1 MIKKIVAASSNA
13 HKIKEIQAIMSKFG
27 MEVISRDEAGVPPF
41 EIEEDGETFEENSY
55 KKANE
60 IMKATGEIT
69 VADDSGLMVDYLG
82 GAPGVYSARFAGDHG
97 DDGKNN
103 EKLLKLL
110 EGLPEEER
118 KAKFV
123 SVITLIFPGGEA
135 LVARGECAGRI
146 IEAPTGE
153 NGFGYDPLFVP
164 DGYDKTFAQLGP
176 EEKNM
181 ISHRA
186 KALEKLEKNH
196 IDLILLDVM
205 MPRLNGLSALMK
217 IRESY
222 KIPAIILSAK
232 TEESDKVSGL
242 VLGADDYISKPY
254 NAAELIARVKAQL
267 RRYNTW
273 GAGSPKE
280 DEDTIVNGGLVLD
293 RKQRVAVVE
302 GKEVKLTATE
312 YNILEFLME
321 HAGQVFPAEQIYENV
336 WNELATFAV
345 ENTVMVHIRHIREKI
360 EIDAKNP
367 KYIKVVWG
375 IGYKMEKYGR

>member
-164 DGYDKTFAQLGP
+164 DDQPAGRVSTEPDHEGEPLTSAEMTP
-176 EEKNM
+176 AEKNA
-181 ISHRA
+181 ISHRG
-186 KALEKLEKNH
+186 KALK
-196 IDLILLDVM
+196 
-205 MPRLNGLSALMK
+205 ALV
-217 IRESY
+217 
-222 KIPAIILSAK
+222 PAIEAL
-232 TEESDKVSGL
+232 L
-242 VLGADDYISKPY
+242 
-254 NAAELIARVKAQL
+254 
-267 RRYNTW
+267 
-273 GAGSPKE
+273 
-280 DEDTIVNGGLVLD
+280 
-293 RKQRVAVVE
+293 
-302 GKEVKLTATE
+302 
-312 YNILEFLME
+312 
-321 HAGQVFPAEQIYENV
+321 H
-336 WNELATFAV
+336 
-345 ENTVMVHIRHIREKI
+345 
-360 EIDAKNP
+360 
-367 KYIKVVWG
+367 
-375 IGYKMEKYGR
+375 